1 LNHIPFVCWKLLVN
15 VIYHTMRKWIIN
27 NKIILAG
34 MMLGA
39 IAGYFYYRL
48 IGCSNGT
55 CLISSKPVNSTV
67 YFGVMGAIFFSL
79 FKKETVDRRND
90 KK

>member
-1 LNHIPFVCWKLLVN
+1 MK
-15 VIYHTMRKWIIN
+15 KWIIN

-34 MMLGA
+34 TILGA
-39 IAGYFYYRL
+39 FAGYFYYRS

-67 YFGVMGAIFFSL
+67 YFAVMGAILFSL
-79 FKKETVDRRND
+79 FKKETGGEQKD
-90 KK
+90 KV

>member
-1 LNHIPFVCWKLLVN
+1 MYDFMK
-15 VIYHTMRKWIIN
+15 KWMIK

-34 MMLGA
+34 AVLGA
-39 IAGYFYYRL
+39 FAGYGYYHF

-67 YFGVMGAIFFSL
+67 YFAMMGAIFFSL
-79 FKKETVDRRND
+79 FKKERRDGRKD
-90 KK
+90 K

>member
-1 LNHIPFVCWKLLVN
+1 
-15 VIYHTMRKWIIN
+15 MRKWIFN

-34 MMLGA
+34 TILGA
-39 IAGYFYYRL
+39 VSGYFYYRF

-67 YFGVMGAIFFSL
+67 YFAVMGAIFFSL
-79 FKKETVDRRND
+79 FKKEAGGEQND
-90 KK
+90 KR

>member
-1 LNHIPFVCWKLLVN
+1 
-15 VIYHTMRKWIIN
+15 MRKWIIN

-67 YFGVMGAIFFSL
+67 YFAVMGAIFFSL
-79 FKKETVDRRND
+79 FKKETDDGRKD
-90 KK
+90 KR

>member
-1 LNHIPFVCWKLLVN
+1 
-15 VIYHTMRKWIIN
+15 MRKWIIN

-39 IAGYFYYRL
+39 ITGYFYYRL
-48 IGCSNGT
+48 VGCSNGT

-67 YFGVMGAIFFSL
+67 YFAVMGAIFFGL